1 MDAAVQAFAS
11 ILRSHGMRVS
21 VPDVLDAIRC
31 VKQPGMLVDRTT
43 LKFALRAALLK
54 QQRDSAEFDHLFDA
68 FFTLSDSGNESART
82 DTLTLSDE
90 VADGEA
96 PPDTAASAHAPFVL
110 SDDASASPLAEGP
123 APEDVHDFFDTDNL
137 ASRHN
142 LTEDEGMIDLSSP
155 SDEMAFS
162 QGNQATGEAGFRIQ
176 LDTDHLHTSGA
187 AGQLATGEGTSVS
200 TGLSA
205 DETDALLDWLGPQSD
220 SAGGESADIRGN
232 LSAALKRHAEA
243 LLALQRPRDEWR
255 RSAVEPVDE
264 QQQRELDETLRRL
277 AQTIRGAPTHRRTVS
292 ARGRIH
298 AARTMRRSMRYGG
311 VPFTPVTV
319 SRRDDRAHLVVVA
332 DISLSVR
339 ATTRFTLNVLHGLS
353 DLFRQVRSFVFVA
366 DVTETTE
373 LFADYRDAALEF
385 ILGGDVLD
393 LDANSD
399 YGHVFRTMLSEHSA
413 AINRKTTLLV
423 LGDGRSNGNDPG
435 ISEFAELARRA
446 RETIWLSPEPR
457 YSWRLGNS
465 AMSQYEELCDRVR
478 VVRNLQQLEHAA
490 IEFSGREGRA

>member
-1 MDAAVQAFAS
+1 MNASVQAFAA
-11 ILRSHGMRVS
+11 ILRSRGMRIS

-31 VKQPGMLVDRTT
+31 AMQPGMLSDRET
-43 LKFALRAALLK
+43 LRCALKAALLK
-54 QQRDSAEFDHLFDA
+54 QQRDAPEFDEVFDA
-68 FFTLSDSGNESART
+68 FFGLDDVRRDPARPESVALTEQTADSDAATDASA
-82 DTLTLSDE
+82 
-90 VADGEA
+90 
-96 PPDTAASAHAPFVL
+96 PAHAPFVL

-123 APEDVHDFFDTDNL
+123 APEDVHNFFDTDDL

-162 QGNQATGEAGFRIQ
+162 QNNQATGEAGFRIQ
-176 LDTDHLHTSGA
+176 LDTDRLHTSGA
-187 AGQLATGEGTSVS
+187 AGQLSAAQGTSVS

-205 DETDALLDWLGPQSD
+205 EETDALLDWLGPQQD
-220 SAGGESADIRGN
+220 SSGGEAADIRGDF
-232 LSAALKRHAEA
+232 SAALKRHAEA
-243 LLALQRPRDEWR
+243 LLALQRPREDWR
-255 RSAVEPVDE
+255 RSAVEHIDE
-264 QQQRELDETLRRL
+264 QQQRELDQTLRRL

-292 ARGRIH
+292 RRGCIH
-298 AARTMRRSMRYGG
+298 AARTMRRSMRFGG

-319 SRRDDRAHLVVVA
+319 SRRDDRAHLVVLA

-373 LFADYRDAALEF
+373 LFAEYRDDALGF
-385 ILGGDVLD
+385 IIGGDAID

-399 YGHVFRTMLSEHSA
+399 YGMVFRTMLSEHSS

-435 ISEFAELARRA
+435 VAEFEELARRA

-457 YSWRLGNS
+457 YSWRLGHS
-465 AMSQYEELCDRVR
+465 AMPQYEDLCDRVR
-478 VVRNLQQLEHAA
+478 IVRNLQQLEHVALDLA
-490 IEFSGREGRA
+490 GKEGR